1 MHPSTRLVVAIL
13 IFAENDEVCG
23 GLSMFGLDLD
33 YMPVQ
38 ISTMKMMKCVGLVMV
53 RCFLYIM
60 WW

>member
-38 ISTMKMMKCVGLVMV
+38 ISMMKMMKCVWGWL
-53 RCFLYIM
+53 
-60 WW
+60 W